1 MLGISSLSKRE
12 RRLIL
17 TQYAFLTP
25 QLILFVGLTLVPFIV
40 AMPMLFTDQS
50 SFTDPQVNQIGLRN
64 FTAVFRDPSIQADYL
79 PALRRTVIFVAMNYL
94 MIFLFGLSLAL
105 LLYEVGFRGGFFTVV
120 YLPLMASG
128 FAIGAMAVM
137 LFGRST
143 GTANLLLLELGLI
156 KKPFDIYTPGGT
168 GIILPLLTGWRW
180 AGFNMAIFLSGLL
193 SIPKETIEAS
203 IVDGTSYW
211 QRLLRVYFPQMW
223 PSFILASTM
232 CLIGSWSAFDEL
244 VAMGA
249 LYVNPEARFL
259 SIIFF
264 TYGFQINRLSL
275 GMTLA
280 LETFLPLVLV
290 GVVLQYLQRRAQ
302 YY

>member
-1 MLGISSLSKRE
+1 MLAIRRMSKRE

-40 AMPMLFTDQS
+40 AIPMLFTDQS
-50 SFTDPQVNQIGLRN
+50 SFTDPQVNQIGFRN
-64 FTAVFRDPSIQADYL
+64 FTAIFRDASIQADYL

-94 MIFLFGLSLAL
+94 MIFLFGLGLAL
-105 LLYEVGFRGGFFTVV
+105 LLYEVGFRSGFFTVV

-156 KKPFDIYTPGGT
+156 KKSFDIYTPGGT
-168 GIILPLLTGWRW
+168 GIILPLLAGWRW

-203 IVDGTSYW
+203 IVDGASYG
-211 QRLLRVYFPQMW
+211 QRLIRVYFPQMW

-290 GVVLQYLQRRAQ
+290 GVVLQHLQRRAQ

>member
-1 MLGISSLSKRE
+1 MLGISRISKRE

-40 AMPMLFTDQS
+40 AIPMLFTDQS

-211 QRLLRVYFPQMW
+211 QRLIRVYFPQMW

>member
-40 AMPMLFTDQS
+40 AIPMLFTDQS

>member
-1 MLGISSLSKRE
+1 
-12 RRLIL
+12 
-17 TQYAFLTP
+17 
-25 QLILFVGLTLVPFIV
+25 
-40 AMPMLFTDQS
+40 
-50 SFTDPQVNQIGLRN
+50 VNQIGLRN

>member
-1 MLGISSLSKRE
+1 MLGISRISKRE

-40 AMPMLFTDQS
+40 AIPMLFTDQS

-105 LLYEVGFRGGFFTVV
+105 LLYEVGFRSGFFTVV

-128 FAIGAMAVM
+128 FAIGAMSVM

-156 KKPFDIYTPGGT
+156 KKSFDIYTPGGT

-203 IVDGTSYW
+203 IVDGASYP
-211 QRLLRVYFPQMW
+211 QRLIRVYFPQMW

-290 GVVLQYLQRRAQ
+290 GVVLQHLQRRAQ

>member
-1 MLGISSLSKRE
+1 MLGISRISKRE

-40 AMPMLFTDQS
+40 AIPMLFTDQS

>member
-1 MLGISSLSKRE
+1 MLGISRISKRE

-40 AMPMLFTDQS
+40 AIPMLFTDQS

-203 IVDGTSYW
+203 IVDGTSYP
-211 QRLLRVYFPQMW
+211 QRLVRVYFPQMW

>member
-1 MLGISSLSKRE
+1 
-12 RRLIL
+12 
-17 TQYAFLTP
+17 
-25 QLILFVGLTLVPFIV
+25 LFVGLTIVPFIV
-40 AMPMLFTDQS
+40 AIPMLFTDQS

-64 FTAVFRDPSIQADYL
+64 FTAIFRDPSIQADYL

-105 LLYEVGFRGGFFTVV
+105 LLYEVGFRSGFFTVV

-156 KKPFDIYTPGGT
+156 KKSFDIYTPGGT
-168 GIILPLLTGWRW
+168 GIILPLLAGWRW

-193 SIPKETIEAS
+193 AIPKETIEAS
-203 IVDGTSYW
+203 IVDGASYW
-211 QRLLRVYFPQMW
+211 QRLIRVYFPQMW

-290 GVVLQYLQRRAQ
+290 GVVLQHLQRRAQ

>member
-1 MLGISSLSKRE
+1 MLGISRISKRE

-40 AMPMLFTDQS
+40 AIPMLFTDQS

-105 LLYEVGFRGGFFTVV
+105 LLYEVGFRSGFFTVV

>member
-1 MLGISSLSKRE
+1 MLAIKRISKRE

-40 AMPMLFTDQS
+40 AIPMLFTDQS

>member
-1 MLGISSLSKRE
+1 
-12 RRLIL
+12 
-17 TQYAFLTP
+17 
-25 QLILFVGLTLVPFIV
+25 
-40 AMPMLFTDQS
+40 MLFTDQS
-50 SFTDPQVNQIGLRN
+50 SFTDPQVNNIGLRN
-64 FTAVFRDPSIQADYL
+64 FTALFRDQSIQADYL
-79 PALRRTVIFVAMNYL
+79 PALRRTVVFVAMNYL

-143 GTANLLLLELGLI
+143 GTANLLLLKLGLI
-156 KKPFDIYTPGGT
+156 KKSFDIYTPGGT

-203 IVDGTSYW
+203 IVDGASYP
-211 QRLLRVYFPQMW
+211 QRLIRVYFPQMW

-290 GVVLQYLQRRAQ
+290 GVVLQYIQRRAQ

>member
-1 MLGISSLSKRE
+1 
-12 RRLIL
+12 
-17 TQYAFLTP
+17 
-25 QLILFVGLTLVPFIV
+25 
-40 AMPMLFTDQS
+40 MLFTDQS

-64 FTAVFRDPSIQADYL
+64 FTAIFRDKSIQADYL

-105 LLYEVGFRGGFFTVV
+105 LLYEVGFRSGFFTVV

-168 GIILPLLTGWRW
+168 GIILPLLAGWRW

-203 IVDGTSYW
+203 IVDGASYG
-211 QRLLRVYFPQMW
+211 QRLIRVYFPQMW

-290 GVVLQYLQRRAQ
+290 GVVLQHLQRRAQ

>member
-1 MLGISSLSKRE
+1 MSKRE
-12 RRLIL
+12 RRLVL

-25 QLILFVGLTLVPFIV
+25 QLILFIGLTIIPFFV
-40 AMPMLFTDQS
+40 AIPMLFTDQS
-50 SFTDPQVNQIGLRN
+50 SFTDPQMNNIGLRN
-64 FTAVFRDPSIQADYL
+64 FTAIFRDPSIQGDYL
-79 PALRRTVIFVAMNYL
+79 PALRRTVIFVVMNYV

-156 KKPFDIYTPGGT
+156 KKSLDIYTPGGT

-193 SIPKETIEAS
+193 AIPKETIEAAV
-203 IVDGTSYW
+203 VDGASYL
-211 QRLLRVYFPQMW
+211 QRLTRVYFPQMW

-280 LETFLPLVLV
+280 LETFLPLTLL
-290 GVVLQYLQRRAQ
+290 GIVLQWLQRRAQ